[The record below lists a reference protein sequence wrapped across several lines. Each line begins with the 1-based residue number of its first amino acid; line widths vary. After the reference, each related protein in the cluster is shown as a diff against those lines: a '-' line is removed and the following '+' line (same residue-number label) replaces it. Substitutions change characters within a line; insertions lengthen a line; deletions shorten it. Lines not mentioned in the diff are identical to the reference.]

1 MLNRFSETAA
11 LHVSY
16 QRELHLNNRNYK
28 PGLKG
33 RLDQYL
39 SNPLLNSQGDTSK
52 HHQTVITC
60 YSYHCPF
67 SRKWQLI
74 EWIMKRYKWSKSK
87 AEGTPKAVLYAIW
100 YNQR

>member
-1 MLNRFSETAA
+1 MGSKVHKVNLGSTRIRKK
-11 LHVSY
+11 V
-16 QRELHLNNRNYK
+16 RK
-28 PGLKG
+28 PDG
-33 RLDQYL
+33 
-39 SNPLLNSQGDTSK
+39 
-52 HHQTVITC
+52 
-60 YSYHCPF
+60 CPF